1 MAAGEK
7 SGLTKVS
14 AFLGAFRFAFMPL
27 GLFALVAV
35 GVHAAADFVDD
46 RFLQLVHGLDVVF
59 DGFFGQFELTAK
71 WVDWIGT
78 REQTL
83 IARAVTLVWELAVD
97 LFIALPVLGY
107 GEEDKDKPG
116 GRARFAIFEE
126 ETWKTL
132 LKRVNREPT
141 LMRVARPIVTAIFVI
156 GGAYAVSRLVESTLF
171 VGLQGDLA
179 PVNIAGPLAR
189 GAGGLSFILVLF
201 SLGWRAVLRAL
212 EHADATCRE
221 LAKTSKKRAAL
232 AGLWGTALSLPLAL
246 ALLLEARALLSV
258 FL

>member
-1 MAAGEK
+1 MAAEK

-14 AFLGAFRFAFMPL
+14 AFFGTVRFAFMPL

-46 RFLQLVHGLDVVF
+46 RFLHLVHGLDAAF
-59 DGFFGQFELTAK
+59 DSFFGQFELTAK

-97 LFIALPVLGY
+97 VFIALPVLGY
-107 GEEDKDKPG
+107 GEDDREKKRRPG
-116 GRARFAIFEE
+116 FGLFEE
-126 ETWKTL
+126 ESWKTL
-132 LKRVNREPT
+132 FTRVNREPT
-141 LMRVARPIVTAIFVI
+141 LMRVARPIVTAIFVV

-179 PVNIAGPLAR
+179 PVNVAGPLAR
-189 GAGGLSFILVLF
+189 GAGGLSFVLVLF

-232 AGLWGTALSLPLAL
+232 AGLWGTALSVPLAL
-246 ALLLEARALLSV
+246 ALVVEARALLSV